1 MVTKTKILFIL
12 HAVGGVGVWLR
23 IILPQLNPEL
33 FDFVIIHGKTDTN
46 TAFTDKNGNLVK
58 TYTTTIDRNI
68 NVSKDYKA
76 IKDCMAFIDKESP
89 DIIHCHSSKA
99 GVIGKIA
106 GAIKKKPVFYTP
118 HAYSF
123 LSSESVLKQ
132 KIYLGIE
139 QVLSRFNNKVLACSV
154 SEKNRAIKDVG
165 HKKKKVL
172 VFENGIKPIPKITPL
187 RIEKTWPD
195 RYICSVARPSFQ
207 KNVELTIEVIRQVQE
222 KIPAIHIVIMG
233 VGFHSPN
240 LEKVTNLI
248 KLYGLEENVTL
259 LPWTEREDIF
269 HIINKASLYISTARY
284 EGLPYAVI
292 EAMALKKSF
301 VVTDADGNRDLIED
315 GENGYLVKDENSAAF
330 ATKIIAL
337 IQHNDKRVLFENK
350 SIEKFNARFN
360 IENTIPLLEQIYL
373 KEALN

>member
-1 MVTKTKILFIL
+1 M
-12 HAVGGVGVWLR
+12 
-23 IILPQLNPEL
+23 
-33 FDFVIIHGKTDTN
+33 
-46 TAFTDKNGNLVK
+46 
-58 TYTTTIDRNI
+58 
-68 NVSKDYKA
+68 
-76 IKDCMAFIDKESP
+76 
-89 DIIHCHSSKA
+89 
-99 GVIGKIA
+99 
-106 GAIKKKPVFYTP
+106 
-118 HAYSF
+118 
-123 LSSESVLKQ
+123 
-132 KIYLGIE
+132 
-139 QVLSRFNNKVLACSV
+139 ACSV

>member
-23 IILPQLNPEL
+23 IILAELDPKL
-33 FDFVIIHGKTDTN
+33 FDFVIIHGKTDTD
-46 TAFTDKNGNLVK
+46 TAFTDKNGTQVK

-68 NVSKDYKA
+68 NFFKDYRA
-76 IKDCMAFIDKESP
+76 IKDCIGFVDKENP
-89 DIIHCHSSKA
+89 DVIHCHSSKA

-106 GAIKKKPVFYTP
+106 GAIKKKPVLYTP

-123 LSSESVLKQ
+123 LNTESILKQ
-132 KIYLGIE
+132 KIYLTLE
-139 QVLSRFNNKVLACSV
+139 QLFSKFNNKVLACSV
-154 SEKNRAIKDVG
+154 SEKNRAIKEVG

-172 VFENGIKPIPKITPL
+172 VFENGIKPIQKTERLSIN
-187 RIEKTWPD
+187 KTWPET
-195 RYICSVARPSFQ
+195 YICSVARPSFQ
-207 KNVELTIEVIRQVQE
+207 KNVELTIEVIRQVKEQ
-222 KIPAIHIVIMG
+222 IASIHIVIMG

-240 LEKVTNLI
+240 LEKVKKLI
-248 KLYGLEENVTL
+248 TLYQLEENITL

-315 GENGYLVKDENSAAF
+315 GENGYLIANENSAHF

-337 IQHNDKRVLFENK
+337 LEEEQTRKVFENK

-360 IENTIPLLEQIYL
+360 IENTIPILEQLYL

>member
-1 MVTKTKILFIL
+1 MFCCQ
-12 HAVGGVGVWLR
+12 A
-23 IILPQLNPEL
+23 
-33 FDFVIIHGKTDTN
+33 
-46 TAFTDKNGNLVK
+46 
-58 TYTTTIDRNI
+58 
-68 NVSKDYKA
+68 
-76 IKDCMAFIDKESP
+76 
-89 DIIHCHSSKA
+89 
-99 GVIGKIA
+99 
-106 GAIKKKPVFYTP
+106 
-118 HAYSF
+118 
-123 LSSESVLKQ
+123 
-132 KIYLGIE
+132 
-139 QVLSRFNNKVLACSV
+139 
-154 SEKNRAIKDVG
+154 
-165 HKKKKVL
+165 
-172 VFENGIKPIPKITPL
+172 
-187 RIEKTWPD
+187 
-195 RYICSVARPSFQ
+195 SFQ

-222 KIPAIHIVIMG
+222 KIPGIHIVIMG

-315 GENGYLVKDENSAAF
+315 GENGYLIKDENSAAF

-337 IQHNDKRVLFENK
+337 IQHNDKRILFENK